1 MSKGPLGGKRRVK
14 GSGQFC
20 KFQIALKNCSLQNVE
35 AKREVLGKSE
45 TDTTLLKQ
53 RAPDGGAEAS
63 AVVSVQVKYGRFFL
77 KWARLFLIKK
87 SKIN

>member
-45 TDTTLLKQ
+45 TDTSLKQ
-53 RAPDGGAEAS
+53 RAHDGGAEAS